1 MTTVNL
7 EALGISKEELTNKL
21 LDRLVEDFT
30 TEPAWDHEDGAEYR
44 KRSTMSEQITKQ
56 IKAHIDAEV
65 QRLGD
70 QHVLP
75 RVTEIIEGLVI
86 QTTNSY
92 GEKRGEPVTFIE
104 YLISAADAY
113 MREDVDYNGKPRAR
127 DSYNW
132 SKHSTRITY
141 MVDKHLQYSIE
152 IAMKKA
158 LADANSA
165 IVGGLEAAV
174 KHALKVSTEKLSVT
188 VKTK

>member
-7 EALGISKEELTNKL
+7 EALGISKEELTEKL

-30 TEPAWDHEDGAEYR
+30 TEPAWDSEDGAAYR
-44 KRSTMSEQITKQ
+44 KRSTMSDQITKQ
-56 IKAHIDAEV
+56 IREHIDAEV

-86 QTTNSY
+86 QTTNAY

-104 YLISAADAY
+104 YLIQSADAY
-113 MREDVDYNGKPRAR
+113 MREEVDYNGKTKAQEG
-127 DSYNW
+127 YNW
-132 SKHSTRITY
+132 RKHSTRITY
-141 MVDKHLQYSIE
+141 MVDRHLHHSIE
-152 IAMKKA
+152 AAMKKA
-158 LADANSA
+158 LADANSS

-174 KHALKVSTEKLSVT
+174 KHALKEATDKLSVT
-188 VKTK
+188 VKAK